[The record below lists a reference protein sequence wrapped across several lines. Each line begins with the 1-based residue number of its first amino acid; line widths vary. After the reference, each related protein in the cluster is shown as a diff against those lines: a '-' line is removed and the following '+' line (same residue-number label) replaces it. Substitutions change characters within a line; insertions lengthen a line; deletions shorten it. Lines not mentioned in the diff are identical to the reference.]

1 MSEAELQ
8 GESQRIWVTVGL
20 ILGIFLAALESTVVA
35 TAMPSLIA
43 DLSGQ
48 HLYSLPFALYLLLA
62 TVSGPIWGYGSDI
75 FGRRRLYLAAV
86 GVFLLGSALCGA
98 ARSMLWLVWARALQ
112 GLGAG
117 GAQTLTFTI
126 IGELYPM
133 RRRSRV
139 QGFVSGV
146 WGLTALVGPLVGG
159 FIVDNLSWR
168 WIFYLNLPFGLAAAA
183 LVSRC
188 YFEPRYRKF
197 VRPDIA
203 GAVIFALGAGLL
215 VYGLQAHRPL
225 IVLPGT
231 IMLAFFPMLE
241 ARRSAPLVPL
251 LALRHPL
258 VGRAVLGNFLGGMA
272 FFGITAYLPLF
283 VQSARGES
291 ATVAGILLSPASVG
305 WTGASVLAAWLLPR
319 VGPRPLSLTGAAG
332 MAAGFCLWLLSLDA
346 PLWALGG
353 AGLVSGIGMGAVMLS
368 LLVSAQEE
376 TPRETLGSVTA
387 ALLFARNVGG
397 ALGSALMGA
406 LLGSALELGGRE
418 LGASFWRVPGLSAL
432 LSLIMLAVL
441 IRLPDLR
448 AKRAMAGASERTQSQ
463 ASTACER

>member
-1 MSEAELQ
+1 MNEAQVQTERL
-8 GESQRIWVTVGL
+8 RVWVTVGL
-20 ILGIFLAALESTVVA
+20 IVGIFLAAVESTVVA

-43 DLSGQ
+43 DLRGQ

-62 TVSGPIWGYGSDI
+62 TVSGPVWGYASDT
-75 FGRRRLYLAAV
+75 FGRRRLYLGAV
-86 GVFLLGSALCGA
+86 GLFLVGSVLCGA
-98 ARSMLWLVWARALQ
+98 AQSMLSLVWARALQ

-117 GAQTLTFTI
+117 GVQTLTFTI

-133 RRRSRV
+133 DKRSQV

-146 WGLTALVGPLVGG
+146 WGLTALVGPLIGG

-183 LVSRC
+183 LVSRS
-188 YFEPRYRKF
+188 YLEPRYQKF
-197 VRPDIA
+197 IRPDVA
-203 GAVIFALGAGLL
+203 GAAIFALGSGLL
-215 VYGLQAHRPL
+215 VYGLQTHRPL
-225 IVLPGT
+225 VALPGT
-231 IMLAFFPMLE
+231 IMLMFFPLLE

-251 LALRHPL
+251 GALRHPL

-283 VQSARGES
+283 VQSARGEG

-305 WTGASVLAAWLLPR
+305 WTGASVLAARLLPR
-319 VGPRPLSLTGAAG
+319 VGPRPLSMTGAAS
-332 MAAGFCLWLLSLDA
+332 MAAGFCLWILSLDA

-353 AGLVSGIGMGAVMLS
+353 AGLISGIGMGAVMLS

-387 ALLFARNVGG
+387 TLLFARNVGG
-397 ALGSALMGA
+397 ALGSAIMGA
-406 LLGSALELGGRE
+406 LLGPALELGGRE
-418 LGASFWRVPGLSAL
+418 MGASFWRVPGLSAL
-432 LSLIMLAVL
+432 LSLIMLTILV
-441 IRLPDLR
+441 RLPDLR
-448 AKRAMAGASERTQSQ
+448 TKRSVAGASG
-463 ASTACER
+463 